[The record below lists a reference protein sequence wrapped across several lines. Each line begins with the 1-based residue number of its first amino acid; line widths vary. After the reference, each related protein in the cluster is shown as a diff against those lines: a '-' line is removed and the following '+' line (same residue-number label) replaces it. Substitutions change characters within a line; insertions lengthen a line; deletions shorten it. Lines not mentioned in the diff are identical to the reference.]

1 MILPYKQNLYSLED
15 SKKLAA
21 ELSNLFNLNDV
32 VVLNG
37 DLGSGKTTLIK
48 MICSRFNISDVSSP
62 SFSIVNEYTGSIKVY
77 HFDFYRLKKVEELY
91 DIGFE
96 DYLNDEE
103 AIIFIEWG
111 SLMQE
116 ILPKNHFEIELNQ
129 SSENQRIVK
138 IIKNY

>member
-48 MICSRFNISDVSSP
+48 MICSIFNISDVSSP
-62 SFSIVNEYTGSIKVY
+62 SFSIVNEYSGSIKVY